1 MYFKDNFML
10 EKIIKG
16 YNTPNDPQSRVK
28 IGRFAGIVGIIA
40 NIILFA
46 VKIIIGLLF
55 GSISVIADSL
65 NNLSD
70 AGSSVLT
77 VVGYT
82 MSGKPADKDHP
93 YGHARM
99 EYLCS
104 LFISVIVMFL
114 GFEMLTSSIDKI
126 VNKQT
131 TEKFSLVAIIVIAST
146 ILVKALVAI
155 FYSKLGKKI
164 NSSAL
169 RASAIDSIS
178 DVIATSAVVV
188 GMVLTPYTGPYTDAI
203 IGCILAVYILVMG
216 FKLVKESSNTLIGT
230 APDIEFVQA
239 VIKRIKEY
247 QGVLGIHDLVVHSYG
262 ESKSFITVHVEV
274 DSEESIMISHELM
287 DNIEADFLK
296 DNINLVIH
304 MDPVCINDPET
315 NALKDMCTK
324 IISDIAAEYSSP
336 ASMHDF
342 RVVKG
347 SIYTKLLFDV
357 SISNDMPLSDKQLCD
372 VINDEIKKQNPLTE
386 LILTVDRDYFSS
398 RFDNL

>member
-28 IGRFAGIVGIIA
+28 IGRFAGIVGIVA

-146 ILVKALVAI
+146 ILVKALVAV

-169 RASAIDSIS
+169 RASAVDSIS

-230 APDIEFVQA
+230 APDVEFVQA

-324 IISDIAAEYSSP
+324 IISDIAGEYSSP

-357 SISNDMPLSDKQLCD
+357 SISNDMPLSDKQLYD
-372 VINDEIKKQNPLTE
+372 VINEEVKKQNPLTE

>member
-1 MYFKDNFML
+1 ML

-16 YNTPNDPQSRVK
+16 YDTPNDPQSRVK
-28 IGRFAGIVGIIA
+28 IGRFAGVVGIIA
-40 NIILFA
+40 NTVLFI
-46 VKIIIGLLF
+46 VKIAIGLLF

-114 GFEMLTSSIDKI
+114 GVEMLTSSIDKI
-126 VNKQT
+126 VNKQQ
-131 TEKFSLVAIIVIAST
+131 TEEFGITAIIIIAST
-146 ILVKALVAI
+146 IAVKVLIAL
-155 FYSKLGKKI
+155 FYGKLGKRI
-164 NSSAL
+164 NSPTL
-169 RASAIDSIS
+169 KASAIESVS
-178 DVIATSAVVV
+178 DVITTSAVVI

-203 IGCILAVYILVMG
+203 IGCAIAVYILVMG
-216 FKLVKESSNTLIGT
+216 FKLVKESSNILIGT
-230 APDIEFVQA
+230 APDAEFVHSI
-239 VIKRIKEY
+239 IKRIKEY

-262 ESKSFITVHVEV
+262 ENKSFITVHVEV
-274 DSEESIMISHELM
+274 DSEESIMVSHELM

-296 DNINLVIH
+296 ENINLVIH
-304 MDPVCINDPET
+304 MDPVCVNDPET
-315 NALKDMCTK
+315 NELKSICAK
-324 IISDIAAEYSSP
+324 IVSDIASEYSSP
-336 ASMHDF
+336 VSMHDF

-357 SISNDMPLSDKQLCD
+357 SISNDMPLSDKRLCEQISEE
-372 VINDEIKKQNPLTE
+372 VKRINPLTE

-398 RFDNL
+398 RFDNI

>member
-1 MYFKDNFML
+1 ML
-10 EKIIKG
+10 KKIIKG
-16 YNTPNDPQSRVK
+16 YDTPNDPESRVK

-40 NIILFA
+40 NTVLFI
-46 VKIIIGLLF
+46 VKIAIGLLF

-114 GFEMLTSSIDKI
+114 GVEMLTSSIDKI
-126 VNKQT
+126 VNKQQ
-131 TEKFSLVAIIVIAST
+131 TEEFGITAIIIIAST
-146 ILVKALVAI
+146 IAVKVLIAL
-155 FYSKLGKKI
+155 FYGKLGKRI
-164 NSSAL
+164 NSPTL
-169 RASAIDSIS
+169 KASAIESVS
-178 DVIATSAVVV
+178 DVITTSAVVI

-203 IGCILAVYILVMG
+203 IGCAIAVYILVMG
-216 FKLVKESSNTLIGT
+216 FKLVKESSNILIGT
-230 APDIEFVQA
+230 APDAEFVHS

-262 ESKSFITVHVEV
+262 ENKSFITVHVEV

-296 DNINLVIH
+296 ENINLVIH
-304 MDPVCINDPET
+304 MDPVCVNDPET
-315 NALKDMCTK
+315 NELKSICAK
-324 IISDIAAEYSSP
+324 IVSDIASEYSSP
-336 ASMHDF
+336 VSMHDF

-357 SISNDMPLSDKQLCD
+357 SISNDMPLSDKRLCEQISEE
-372 VINDEIKKQNPLTE
+372 VKRINPLTE

-398 RFDNL
+398 RFDNI

>member
-1 MYFKDNFML
+1 ML

-16 YNTPNDPQSRVK
+16 YDTPNDPESRVK
-28 IGRFAGIVGIIA
+28 IGRFAGVVGIIA
-40 NIILFA
+40 NTVLFI
-46 VKIIIGLLF
+46 VKIAIGLLF

-114 GFEMLTSSIDKI
+114 GVEMLTSSIDKI
-126 VNKQT
+126 VNKQQ
-131 TEKFSLVAIIVIAST
+131 TEEFGITAIIIIAST
-146 ILVKALVAI
+146 IAVKVLIAL
-155 FYSKLGKKI
+155 FYGKLGKRI
-164 NSSAL
+164 NSPTL
-169 RASAIDSIS
+169 KASAIESVS
-178 DVIATSAVVV
+178 DVITTSAVVI

-203 IGCILAVYILVMG
+203 IGCAIAVYILVMG
-216 FKLVKESSNTLIGT
+216 FKLVKESSNILIGT
-230 APDIEFVQA
+230 APDAEFVHSI
-239 VIKRIKEY
+239 IKRIKEY

-262 ESKSFITVHVEV
+262 ENKSFITVHVEV
-274 DSEESIMISHELM
+274 DSDESIMVSHELM

-296 DNINLVIH
+296 ENINLVIH
-304 MDPVCINDPET
+304 MDPVCVNDPET
-315 NALKDMCTK
+315 NELKSICAK
-324 IISDIAAEYSSP
+324 IVSDIASEYSSP
-336 ASMHDF
+336 VSMHDF

-357 SISNDMPLSDKQLCD
+357 SISNDMPLSDKRLCEQISEE
-372 VINDEIKKQNPLTE
+372 VKRINPLTE

-398 RFDNL
+398 RFDNI

>member
-1 MYFKDNFML
+1 ML

-16 YNTPNDPQSRVK
+16 YDTPNDPESRVK

-40 NIILFA
+40 NTVLFI
-46 VKIIIGLLF
+46 VKIAIGLLF

-114 GFEMLTSSIDKI
+114 GVEMLTSSIDKI
-126 VNKQT
+126 VNKQQ
-131 TEKFSLVAIIVIAST
+131 TEEFGITAIIIIAST
-146 ILVKALVAI
+146 IAVKVLIAL
-155 FYSKLGKKI
+155 FYGKLGKRI
-164 NSSAL
+164 NSPTL
-169 RASAIDSIS
+169 KASAIESVS
-178 DVIATSAVVV
+178 DVITTSAVVI

-203 IGCILAVYILVMG
+203 IGCAIAVYILVMG
-216 FKLVKESSNTLIGT
+216 FKLVKESSNILIGT
-230 APDIEFVQA
+230 APDAEFVHS

-262 ESKSFITVHVEV
+262 ENKSFITVHVEV

-296 DNINLVIH
+296 ENINLVIH
-304 MDPVCINDPET
+304 MDPVCVNDPET
-315 NALKDMCTK
+315 NELKSICAK
-324 IISDIAAEYSSP
+324 IVSDIASEYSSP
-336 ASMHDF
+336 VSMHDF

-357 SISNDMPLSDKQLCD
+357 SISNDMPLSDKRLCEQISEE
-372 VINDEIKKQNPLTE
+372 VKRINPLTE

-398 RFDNL
+398 RFDNI

>member
-1 MYFKDNFML
+1 ML

-16 YNTPNDPQSRVK
+16 YDTPNDPESRVK

-40 NIILFA
+40 NTVLFI
-46 VKIIIGLLF
+46 VKIAIGLLF

-146 ILVKALVAI
+146 ILVKALVAV

-296 DNINLVIH
+296 ENINLVIH
-304 MDPVCINDPET
+304 MDPVCVNDPET
-315 NALKDMCTK
+315 NQLKSICAK
-324 IISDIAAEYSSP
+324 IVSDIASEYSSP
-336 ASMHDF
+336 VSMHDF

-357 SISNDMPLSDKQLCD
+357 SISNDMPLSDKRLCEQISEE
-372 VINDEIKKQNPLTE
+372 VKRINPLTE

-398 RFDNL
+398 RFDNI

>member
-1 MYFKDNFML
+1 ML

-16 YNTPNDPQSRVK
+16 YDTPNDPESRVK

-40 NIILFA
+40 NTVLFI
-46 VKIIIGLLF
+46 VKIAIGLLF

-114 GFEMLTSSIDKI
+114 GVEMLTSSIDKI
-126 VNKQT
+126 VNKQQ
-131 TEKFSLVAIIVIAST
+131 TEEFGITAIIIIAST
-146 ILVKALVAI
+146 IAVKVLIAL
-155 FYSKLGKKI
+155 FYGKLGKRI
-164 NSSAL
+164 NSPTL
-169 RASAIDSIS
+169 KASAIESVS
-178 DVIATSAVVV
+178 DVITTSAVVI

-203 IGCILAVYILVMG
+203 IGCAIAVYILVMG
-216 FKLVKESSNTLIGT
+216 FKLVKESSNILIGT
-230 APDIEFVQA
+230 APDAEFVHS

-262 ESKSFITVHVEV
+262 ENKSFITVHVEV

-287 DNIEADFLK
+287 DNIEEDFLK
-296 DNINLVIH
+296 ENINLVIH
-304 MDPVCINDPET
+304 MDPVCVNDPET
-315 NALKDMCTK
+315 NELKSICAK
-324 IISDIAAEYSSP
+324 IVSDIASEYSSP
-336 ASMHDF
+336 VSMHDF

-357 SISNDMPLSDKQLCD
+357 SISNDMPLSDKRLCEQISEE
-372 VINDEIKKQNPLTE
+372 VKRINPLTE

-398 RFDNL
+398 RFDNI

>member
-1 MYFKDNFML
+1 ML

-16 YNTPNDPQSRVK
+16 YDTPNDPQSRVK
-28 IGRFAGIVGIIA
+28 IGRFAGVVGIIA
-40 NIILFA
+40 NTVLFI
-46 VKIIIGLLF
+46 VKIAIGLLF

-114 GFEMLTSSIDKI
+114 GVEMLTSSIDKI
-126 VNKQT
+126 VNKQQ
-131 TEKFSLVAIIVIAST
+131 TEEFGITAIIIIAST
-146 ILVKALVAI
+146 IAVKVLIAL
-155 FYSKLGKKI
+155 FYGKLGKRI
-164 NSSAL
+164 NSPTL
-169 RASAIDSIS
+169 KASAIESVS
-178 DVIATSAVVV
+178 DVITTSAVVI

-203 IGCILAVYILVMG
+203 IGCAIAVYILVMG
-216 FKLVKESSNTLIGT
+216 FKLVKESSNILIGT
-230 APDIEFVQA
+230 APDAEFVHSI
-239 VIKRIKEY
+239 IKRIKEY

-262 ESKSFITVHVEV
+262 ENKSFITVHVEV
-274 DSEESIMISHELM
+274 DSDESIMVSHELM

-296 DNINLVIH
+296 ENINLVIH

-315 NALKDMCTK
+315 NELKSICAK
-324 IISDIAAEYSSP
+324 IVSDIASEYSSP
-336 ASMHDF
+336 VSMHDF

-357 SISNDMPLSDKQLCD
+357 SISNDMPLSDKRLCEQISEE
-372 VINDEIKKQNPLTE
+372 VKRINPLTE

-398 RFDNL
+398 RFDNI